1 MILGKNKQAVNE
13 KVKKSKKNAQMPIK
27 IDPKL
32 LELSQKPIF
41 EESLKT
47 FLAVILFILFLLLF
61 GAVAWY
67 FLTQF
72 DAALVSGLTST
83 KVISSVFQ

>member
-1 MILGKNKQAVNE
+1 MFLGK
-13 KVKKSKKNAQMPIK
+13 KVQDTKDKGTNSKKNAQMPVK
-27 IDPKL
+27 LDPKL

-72 DAALVSGLTST
+72 DAVLVNGTSST
-83 KVISSVFQ
+83 KVISSIFH